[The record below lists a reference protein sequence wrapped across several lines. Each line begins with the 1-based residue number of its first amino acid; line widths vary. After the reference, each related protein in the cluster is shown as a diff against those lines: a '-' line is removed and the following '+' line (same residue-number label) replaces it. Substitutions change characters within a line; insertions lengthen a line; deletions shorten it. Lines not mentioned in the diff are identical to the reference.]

1 MCSSPIVAPPP
12 LTSDP
17 VLCLQEG
24 ECASISS
31 SDAGLGS
38 DHESEAAPPGEVTT
52 ALRRAASGTPL
63 VALTTLSCWSSENSG
78 PARLAPPD
86 VSLVSALILR
96 HVPAAR
102 LVEDLGH
109 ELTYVL
115 PYCAAKDGAFV
126 ELFKDL
132 DLKLP
137 DLGISSYGVSD
148 TSLEEVRPGPCP
160 AVTNLTW
167 STWSI

>member
-1 MCSSPIVAPPP
+1 M
-12 LTSDP
+12 
-17 VLCLQEG
+17 LCLQEG

-38 DHESEAAPPGEVTT
+38 EHESEAAAPGELTT
-52 ALRRAASGTPL
+52 ALRSLAFGTPL
-63 VALTTLSCWSSENSG
+63 MALTTLSCWSPESSG

-86 VSLVSALILR
+86 VSLVSTLILR

-115 PYCAAKDGAFV
+115 PYVAAKDGAFV

-148 TSLEEVRPGPCP
+148 TSLEEVGQEP
-160 AVTNLTW
+160 
-167 STWSI
+167 I

>member
-1 MCSSPIVAPPP
+1 MVLLTTICCGFAESVGPVASVCVAPF
-12 LTSDP
+12 
-17 VLCLQEG
+17 V
-24 ECASISS
+24 
-31 SDAGLGS
+31 
-38 DHESEAAPPGEVTT
+38 
-52 ALRRAASGTPL
+52 
-63 VALTTLSCWSSENSG
+63 
-78 PARLAPPD
+78 PPD

-115 PYCAAKDGAFV
+115 PYSAAKDGAFV
-126 ELFKDL
+126 QLFKDL

-148 TSLEEVRPGPCP
+148 TSLEEVGLGLNPAPDLVLPG
-160 AVTNLTW
+160 
-167 STWSI
+167 

>member
-1 MCSSPIVAPPP
+1 M
-12 LTSDP
+12 
-17 VLCLQEG
+17 
-24 ECASISS
+24 
-31 SDAGLGS
+31 
-38 DHESEAAPPGEVTT
+38 
-52 ALRRAASGTPL
+52 
-63 VALTTLSCWSSENSG
+63 ALTALSCWSPESGG

-86 VSLVSALILR
+86 VSLVSTLILR

-115 PYCAAKDGAFV
+115 PYGAAKDGAFV

-148 TSLEEVRPGPCP
+148 TSLEEVGPG
-160 AVTNLTW
+160 AGSTLTW
-167 STWSI
+167 LTCPHLVDLWNFFCPVDLPEGG

>member
-1 MCSSPIVAPPP
+1 M
-12 LTSDP
+12 
-17 VLCLQEG
+17 LCLQEG

-38 DHESEAAPPGEVTT
+38 EHESEAATAGEVTT
-52 ALRRAASGTPL
+52 ALCRPASGTPL
-63 VALTTLSCWSSENSG
+63 VALNTLSCWSSESTG

-86 VSLVSALILR
+86 VSLVSAQILR

-126 ELFKDL
+126 DLFKDL

-148 TSLEEVRPGPCP
+148 TSLEEVGPGPGP
-160 AVTNLTW
+160 ALTYLAWSTWLTW
-167 STWSI
+167 SHLVSPGPSS

>member
-1 MCSSPIVAPPP
+1 M
-12 LTSDP
+12 
-17 VLCLQEG
+17 
-24 ECASISS
+24 
-31 SDAGLGS
+31 
-38 DHESEAAPPGEVTT
+38 
-52 ALRRAASGTPL
+52 
-63 VALTTLSCWSSENSG
+63 ALTALSCWSPESSG

-86 VSLVSALILR
+86 VSLVSTLILR

-115 PYCAAKDGAFV
+115 PYGAAKDGAFV

-148 TSLEEVRPGPCP
+148 TSLEEVGSGPAP
-160 AVTNLTW
+160 ALTW
-167 STWSI
+167 LTGSHLVHLVDL

>member
-1 MCSSPIVAPPP
+1 MLS
-12 LTSDP
+12 
-17 VLCLQEG
+17 LQEG
-24 ECASISS
+24 ECASVSS

-38 DHESEAAPPGEVTT
+38 EHESEAAATGEVTT
-52 ALRRAASGTPL
+52 AMHRPVPGTPL
-63 VALTTLSCWSSENSG
+63 VALTTFSCRSPESSG

-132 DLKLP
+132 DQKLP

-148 TSLEEVRPGPCP
+148 TSLEEVGPGLGL
-160 AVTNLTW
+160 ALTYLTW
-167 STWSI
+167 SHLVRLVYL